1 MAHVAKTLEAAGESL
16 ERGDMV
22 ICGSIVPALAIAPG
36 DEVEVRL
43 EPLGSLAV
51 SFE

>member
-1 MAHVAKTLEAAGESL
+1 
-16 ERGDMV
+16 MV
-22 ICGSIVPALAIAPG
+22 ICGSIVPALDLTPG

-43 EPLGSLAV
+43 EPLGRLTV